1 MNDLTAV
8 REVWASRTTAR
19 SRTDLLYLVYLVAMS
34 VLVLGIPALNGA
46 GQLLARPDVLPA
58 LGSAHAPQAITAATL
73 AAAAIAVQAG
83 AVRGPAL
90 MAPFLIA
97 TLASS
102 GLRRRDVLRRPFGRA
117 LLVPV
122 TALAVPAAL
131 AGTTLSAADLAD
143 AAGVALFVLAAA
155 GTGLLLA
162 AAWLAGQ
169 LLHRMPARLLLCAL
183 LLGAAVLSAIAP
195 VGLGLGAAHPAGPD
209 PSLPWALGLAAAGLL
224 ATVVGIRLLDRLRG
238 AVLRE
243 QAARWESAGTL
254 ATTGDLAGAAGG
266 FRPPPTAGR
275 RLPAI
280 GPRPLVLLYARRDAI
295 AWLRSPERLAAG
307 VLAGL
312 VGAALLAVST
322 LLTGPTAWGAVVL
335 GSAVL
340 WGAGSAGAD
349 GMRHGIQTL
358 GAPMLLGQTA
368 AMQVLLHATAPAV
381 LMGTIAALGG
391 GGGLL
396 LAGGTL
402 ELSGL
407 ALPVLLALVL
417 VAARARDAAK
427 GPMPLSLMTPI
438 PTPQGD
444 LSVLSVLVWQADALL
459 LAVLAGAVLAGL
471 LMLLGP
477 VAMLLGAGALLGAM
491 AAMTRARLRALRG

>member
-1 MNDLTAV
+1 
-8 REVWASRTTAR
+8 
-19 SRTDLLYLVYLVAMS
+19 
-34 VLVLGIPALNGA
+34 
-46 GQLLARPDVLPA
+46 
-58 LGSAHAPQAITAATL
+58 
-73 AAAAIAVQAG
+73 
-83 AVRGPAL
+83 
-90 MAPFLIA
+90 
-97 TLASS
+97 
-102 GLRRRDVLRRPFGRA
+102 
-117 LLVPV
+117 
-122 TALAVPAAL
+122 
-131 AGTTLSAADLAD
+131 
-143 AAGVALFVLAAA
+143 
-155 GTGLLLA
+155 
-162 AAWLAGQ
+162 
-169 LLHRMPARLLLCAL
+169 
-183 LLGAAVLSAIAP
+183 
-195 VGLGLGAAHPAGPD
+195 
-209 PSLPWALGLAAAGLL
+209 L

-322 LLTGPTAWGAVVL
+322 LLAGPTAWGAVVL

-349 GMRHGIQTL
+349 GRRHGIQTL

-368 AMQVLLHATAPAV
+368 ALQGLPPARAPAV
-381 LMGTIAALGG
+381 LLGSTATRRG
-391 GGGLL
+391 GGGLRRDGRHQAASAARGGGGAL
-396 LAGGTL
+396 LAAGGAL
-402 ELSGL
+402 ELSGVP
-407 ALPVLLALVL
+407 LPVLLALVL

-427 GPMPLSLMTPI
+427 GPMPLSLMPPI
-438 PTPQGD
+438 PTPQGA

-459 LAVLAGAVLAGL
+459 LAVLAGAV
-471 LMLLGP
+471 
-477 VAMLLGAGALLGAM
+477 
-491 AAMTRARLRALRG
+491 

>member
-1 MNDLTAV
+1 FID
-8 REVWASRTTAR
+8 
-19 SRTDLLYLVYLVAMS
+19 
-34 VLVLGIPALNGA
+34 
-46 GQLLARPDVLPA
+46 
-58 LGSAHAPQAITAATL
+58 
-73 AAAAIAVQAG
+73 
-83 AVRGPAL
+83 
-90 MAPFLIA
+90 

-102 GLRRRDVLRRPFGRA
+102 GLRRRHVLRRPFARA

-122 TALAVPAAL
+122 TALVVPAAL
-131 AGTTLSAADLAD
+131 AGTTLTAAGLTD
-143 AAGVALFVLAAA
+143 AARVALFVLAAA
-155 GTGLLLA
+155 GTGLLIA
-162 AAWLAGQ
+162 AAWLTGQ

-183 LLGAAVLSAIAP
+183 LLGAGVFAAISP
-195 VGLGLGAAHPAGPD
+195 VGLGLGAAHPAGPG
-209 PSLPWALGLAAAGLL
+209 PALPWALGLVAAGLL
-224 ATVVGIRLLDRLRG
+224 ATVACLLLLDRLRG

-254 ATTGDLAGAAGG
+254 ATTGDLAGASGR
-266 FRPPPTAGR
+266 FRPPPSAGR

-280 GPRPLVLLYARRDAI
+280 GSRPLVLLYARRDAV

-307 VLAGL
+307 TLGGL
-312 VGAALLAVST
+312 VGAALLAVAT
-322 LLTGPTAWGAVVL
+322 LLTGPPAWGAVLL

-349 GMRHGIQTL
+349 GIRHGVQTL
-358 GAPMLLGQTA
+358 AAPMLLGQTA
-368 AMQVLLHATAPAV
+368 AMQVFLHTPAPAV
-381 LMGTIAALGG
+381 LMGALAALGG

-402 ELSGL
+402 DPSAV

-459 LAVLAGAVLAGL
+459 LAMLAGAALTGL
-471 LMLLGP
+471 LMGLGP

>member
-8 REVWASRTTAR
+8 REVWASRATAR
-19 SRTDLLYLVYLVAMS
+19 SRTDLLYLVYVVAMS
-34 VLVLGIPALNGA
+34 VLVVGVPALNGA

-58 LGSAHAPQAITAATL
+58 LSSARAPQAITAASL
-73 AAAAIAVQAG
+73 AAAALAVQAG
-83 AVRGPAL
+83 AMRGPAL
-90 MAPFLIA
+90 MAPFFID

-102 GLRRRDVLRRPFGRA
+102 GLRRRHVLRRPFARA

-122 TALAVPAAL
+122 TALVVPAAL
-131 AGTTLSAADLAD
+131 AGTTLTAAGLTD
-143 AAGVALFVLAAA
+143 AARVALFVLAAA
-155 GTGLLLA
+155 GTGLLIA
-162 AAWLAGQ
+162 AAWLTGQ

-183 LLGAAVLSAIAP
+183 LLGAGVFAAISP
-195 VGLGLGAAHPAGPD
+195 VGLGLGAAHPAGPG
-209 PSLPWALGLAAAGLL
+209 PALPWALGLVAAGLL
-224 ATVVGIRLLDRLRG
+224 ATVACLLLLDRLRG

-254 ATTGDLAGAAGG
+254 ATTGDLAGASGR
-266 FRPPPTAGR
+266 FRSPPSAGR

-280 GPRPLVLLYARRDAI
+280 GSRPLVLLYARRDAV

-307 VLAGL
+307 TLGGL
-312 VGAALLAVST
+312 VGAALLAVAT
-322 LLTGPTAWGAVVL
+322 LLTGPPAWGAVLL
-335 GSAVL
+335 GSTVL
-340 WGAGSAGAD
+340 WGASSACVD
-349 GMRHGIQTL
+349 GIRHGVHTL
-358 GAPMLLGQTA
+358 AAPMLLGQTA
-368 AMQVLLHATAPAV
+368 AMQVLLHSPAPAV
-381 LMGTIAALGG
+381 LMGTVAALGG

-396 LAGGTL
+396 LAGSTL
-402 ELSGL
+402 DPSAV

-459 LAVLAGAVLAGL
+459 LAVLAGAVLSGL
-471 LMLLGP
+471 LMGLGP
-477 VAMLLGAGALLGAM
+477 VAMLLGAGVLLGAM